1 MTFIF
6 ENFIMN
12 GWKVIFKSIL
22 AVLKYNE
29 EEIMN
34 KKEEGEIFNFVI
46 QNLKKSDIFL
56 DENYEK
62 FLNIYNYFDVNNSL
76 ISSLKEEYNSE
87 KEIKKEL
94 NIKSEI

>member
-6 ENFIMN
+6 ENFIIN

>member
-6 ENFIMN
+6 ENFIIN

-22 AVLKYNE
+22 AVMKYNE

>member
-1 MTFIF
+1 M
-6 ENFIMN
+6 
-12 GWKVIFKSIL
+12 
-22 AVLKYNE
+22 LKYNE
-29 EEIMN
+29 DEIMN

-76 ISSLKEEYNSE
+76 INSLKEEYNSE

>member
-6 ENFIMN
+6 ENFIIN

-76 ISSLKEEYNSE
+76 INSLKEEYNSE

>member
-1 MTFIF
+1 
-6 ENFIMN
+6 
-12 GWKVIFKSIL
+12 
-22 AVLKYNE
+22 
-29 EEIMN
+29 MN

>member
-6 ENFIMN
+6 ENFIIN

-29 EEIMN
+29 DEIMN